1 MEYTT
6 LDNLKTTLWITLT
19 DTSKDILLSR
29 LIKTISKQFD
39 NYLGF
44 SLWKKLYKQYLTCHW
59 DFIVVDYI
67 PVIDIVALKKENPA
81 GIDLIKTR
89 IDEQIIY
96 LENEYN
102 WTVYIEYNA
111 WYSDLTNLSDVE
123 NACIELCVLTYN
135 DTPASWSESNVK
147 SKKIDTLSKTFF
159 TKEERLNSWGYQMN
173 YKEILDNYILDIYN
187 PKII

>member
-6 LDNLKTTLWITLT
+6 LPTLKTALNIT
-19 DTSKDILLSR
+19 DTSKDVLLSR

-44 SLWKKLYKQYLTCHW
+44 SLWKKLYKQYLTSHG

-67 PVIDIVALKKENPA
+67 PVIDILTLKAENPA
-81 GIDLIKTR
+81 GNDLVKIRT
-89 IDEQIIY
+89 DEQIVY
-96 LENEYN
+96 LDKVYN

-111 WYSDLTNLSDVE
+111 WHTDLTDLSDVE
-123 NACIELCVLTYN
+123 NACIELCILTYN

-159 TKEERLNSWGYQMN
+159 SKKEMLDSGGYQMN
-173 YKEILDNYILDIYN
+173 YKEILDNYRLDIYN